1 MSGGTAET
9 NHQDCL
15 NNNPEDQLAEL
26 FERRLAFVM
35 GKGGVGKTTISAA
48 LAIAAERL
56 GKRVLLAEIGDSDAI
71 GQIFISDTLPEAPL
85 KIADA
90 IWGARVNPKS
100 ELAAYVNDH
109 INSSFFANRITR
121 SRLFEYLAAAAPGL
135 KEIMSLG
142 RIWRWVLE
150 KDAGGR
156 AAYDLVIV
164 DAPAT
169 GHALSLLRL
178 PQVLIEMVR
187 FGPIVR
193 EVRQLEAL
201 IKNPDKTWL
210 TQVALAEELPANEAM
225 QLYQEAQE
233 NLGMPLK
240 MVFIN
245 AVYPRLF
252 SPDETAQV
260 GELLSYCR
268 QNEPAAEGLKLLE
281 AAGQWIS
288 RRRRQQPHIDQ
299 LAQEIDSGHM
309 AIPIYFTNYLS
320 ISDIGDIAARLLDAM
335 QPPEKG
341 LNLR

>member
-9 NHQDCL
+9 NHQDRL
-15 NNNPEDQLAEL
+15 SSNPENRLAEL
-26 FERRLAFVM
+26 FERRLVFVM

-48 LAIAAERL
+48 LAIAAERM

-71 GQIFISDTLPEAPL
+71 GQIFISDTLPEEPV
-85 KIADA
+85 KIAET

-100 ELAAYVNDH
+100 ELAAYVKDH
-109 INSSFFANRITR
+109 INSTFFANRITR
-121 SRLFEYLAAAAPGL
+121 SRFFDYLAAAAPGL

-150 KDAGGR
+150 KDADGQ
-156 AAYDLVIV
+156 AAYDLIIV

-169 GHALSLLRL
+169 GHALSLLSL
-178 PQVLIEMVR
+178 PRVLIEMIR

-193 EVRQLEAL
+193 EVRHLEAL
-201 IKNPDKTWL
+201 IKDPDKTWL
-210 TQVALAEELPANEAM
+210 TLVALAEELPANEAL
-225 QLYQEAQE
+225 QFYQGAQKK
-233 NLGMPLK
+233 LGMPLK

-252 SPDETAQV
+252 SSDESAQV
-260 GELLSYCR
+260 GDLLSYCR
-268 QNEPAAEGLKLLE
+268 QNAPAAQGLKFLE

-288 RRRRQQPHIDQ
+288 RRSRQQPYIDQ

-309 AIPIYFTNYLS
+309 EIPIYFTNHLS
-320 ISDIGDIAARLLDAM
+320 ISDIGDIANRLI
-335 QPPEKG
+335 K
-341 LNLR
+341 

>member
-1 MSGGTAET
+1 MPGGTAERKDHD
-9 NHQDCL
+9 NPG
-15 NNNPEDQLAEL
+15 NNPGNPLAEL
-26 FERRLAFVM
+26 FERRLVFVL

-90 IWGARVNPKS
+90 IWGARVNPKA
-100 ELAAYVNDH
+100 ELAEYVNNH
-109 INSSFFANRITR
+109 ISSTFFANRITR
-121 SRLFEYLAAAAPGL
+121 SRLFDYLAAAAPGL

-142 RIWRWVLE
+142 RIWRWALE
-150 KDAGGR
+150 KDADGR
-156 AAYDLVIV
+156 AAYDLIIV

-193 EVRQLEAL
+193 EVSQLEKL
-201 IKNPDKTWL
+201 IKDPEKTWL
-210 TQVALAEELPANEAM
+210 TLVALAEELPANEAL
-225 QLYQEAQE
+225 QLYQDARKK
-233 NLGMPLK
+233 LGMPLQ

-252 SPDETAQV
+252 SPDERTRIAD
-260 GELLSYCR
+260 LSAYCR
-268 QNEPAAEGLKLLE
+268 QNDPKAAGLKLL
-281 AAGQWIS
+281 AAAEQWIS
-288 RRRRQQPHIDQ
+288 RRRRQQPYIDQ
-299 LAQEIDSGHM
+299 LTREISSGGHM
-309 AIPIYFTNYLS
+309 EIPIHFTNHLS
-320 ISDIGDIAARLLDAM
+320 ISDIGDIAARLVKESTEA
-335 QPPEKG
+335 
-341 LNLR
+341 LRH